1 MRAKTRHAGDL
12 SDAVP
17 GDSGQEEADILPD
30 RPADYFALVSPEL
43 EPTPTYDALVETAWS
58 AR

>member
-30 RPADYFALVSPEL
+30 RPADYFALASPKF
-43 EPTPTYDALVETAWS
+43 EPTPTYDALAEAAQA